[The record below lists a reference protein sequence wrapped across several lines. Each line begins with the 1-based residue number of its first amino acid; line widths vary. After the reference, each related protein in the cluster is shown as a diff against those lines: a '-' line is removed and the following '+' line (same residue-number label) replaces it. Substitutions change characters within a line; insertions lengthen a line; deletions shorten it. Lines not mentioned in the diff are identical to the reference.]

1 MKSILFDIFLV
12 ALLVMINGLF
22 VALEYAIIKVR
33 KSEIETDSNEKDSLR
48 KRYLRNVKDNLD
60 KYISA
65 AQVGITLVNV
75 LLGWIG
81 EDSFGRL
88 FGSLFSMVG
97 LGSIIP
103 ASVSSIAGILLITFI
118 TVAFGELAPKMIAIQ
133 YPLQISMWLSFP
145 LKIIYTIFK
154 PMIIVLNISANG
166 FIRLMGLKP
175 ITKEDI
181 HHSEREIRYLISEG
195 RKTGV
200 IDSTE
205 HQLIEKIFDF
215 NDKLARDIMVS
226 RNNIVAI
233 NIDDTRDA
241 IIQKVIDEGY
251 SRVPVYKDSIDNIIG
266 IIYSKDLI
274 SAAEFR
280 ELIVLTDIL
289 RPVYFVPETK
299 QIGEILKDFQKKRI
313 HLGIVV
319 NEHGNVEGLITLEDI
334 IEEIVGE
341 IEDEYDIDTRNVQK
355 DKLGI
360 FLVNPIISIEEFNQK
375 FKSDIPID
383 NDDYHT
389 LSGFLQQVTGHVPEI
404 YERVDYKEFV
414 FTIMKKSGNR
424 LLQVKVQRMINK

>member
-12 ALLVMINGLF
+12 AVLVMINGLF

-88 FGSLFSMVG
+88 FGSLFSLIG
-97 LGSIIP
+97 LGNVIP
-103 ASVSSIAGILLITFI
+103 GSVSSIVGILLITFI

-166 FIRLMGLKP
+166 FIRLIGLKP

-251 SRVPVYKDSIDNIIG
+251 SRVPVFKDSIDNIIG

-280 ELIVLTDIL
+280 DLIVLTDIL

-389 LSGFLQQVTGHVPEI
+389 LSGFLQKVTGHVPEI

>member
-166 FIRLMGLKP
+166 FIRLIGLKP

-241 IIQKVIDEGY
+241 IIQRVIDEGY

>member
-1 MKSILFDIFLV
+1 MFDIFLV

-166 FIRLMGLKP
+166 FIRLIGLKP

-241 IIQKVIDEGY
+241 IIQRVIDEGY

-389 LSGFLQQVTGHVPEI
+389 LSGFLQKVTGHVPEI

>member
-280 ELIVLTDIL
+280 ELIVLTDII

-389 LSGFLQQVTGHVPEI
+389 LSGFLQKVTGHVPEI

>member
-81 EDSFGRL
+81 DDSFGRL

-166 FIRLMGLKP
+166 FIRLIGLKP

-241 IIQKVIDEGY
+241 IIQRVIDEGY

-389 LSGFLQQVTGHVPEI
+389 LSGFLQKVTGHVPEI